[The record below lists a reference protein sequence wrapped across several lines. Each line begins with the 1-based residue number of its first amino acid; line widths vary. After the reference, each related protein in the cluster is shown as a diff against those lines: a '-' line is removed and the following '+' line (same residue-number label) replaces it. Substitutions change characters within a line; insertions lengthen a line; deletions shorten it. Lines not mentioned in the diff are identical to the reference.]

1 MSPRRD
7 RPTHAFAEALLPRP
21 CLGCGERLRDGP
33 APIGLCRR
41 CHGRLAPLDL
51 RRRCAGCL
59 RPLPAATAGRS
70 RCLGCAAL
78 PTAIDEI
85 VAAWSYREP
94 LRSVLHAVKFRRLD
108 FLAEGLAR
116 EAMARGTL
124 AAVAGLDAVVPVP
137 LSLWRRLGRGFN
149 QAERIARPI
158 ARHLRLPLVE
168 ALRRESFA
176 SRRQSRLGRLARHRN
191 PAAGLRPRSA
201 AAELLAGRSVL
212 LVDDIVTTGATLAA
226 AARLLRA
233 AGAVGVVA
241 FALAATPRAAFGEP
255 AELA

>member
-1 MSPRRD
+1 MSSPLDPTRR
-7 RPTHAFAEALLPRP
+7 RIAEALLPRS
-21 CLGCGERLRDGP
+21 CLGCGERLRDSA
-33 APIGLCRR
+33 APIGLCRC
-41 CHGRLAPLDL
+41 CHGRLVPLDL

-70 RCLGCAAL
+70 RCLACAAL

-108 FLAEGLAR
+108 FLAESLAR

-124 AAVAGLDAVVPVP
+124 AAVAVADAVVPVP

-158 ARHLRLPLVE
+158 ARHLGLPLVD
-168 ALRRESFA
+168 ALRRDSLT

-191 PAAGLRPRSA
+191 PAAGLRLGSA
-201 AAELLAGRSVL
+201 ADLILAGRSVL

-226 AARLLRA
+226 AARLLRD
-233 AGAVGVVA
+233 AGAARVVA

-255 AELA
+255 AERA